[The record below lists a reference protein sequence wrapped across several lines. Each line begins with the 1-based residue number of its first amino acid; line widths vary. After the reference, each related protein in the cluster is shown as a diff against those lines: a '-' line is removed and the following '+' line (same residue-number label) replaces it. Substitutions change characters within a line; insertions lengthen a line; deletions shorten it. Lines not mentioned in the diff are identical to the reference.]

1 MAAARRCRIL
11 NEQDQTL
18 LSRQHFIVSSLTVCG
33 PESWGEGALRLPFGQ
48 CCMTF
53 TKIVTLQV
61 SKYVEREILNHKR
74 LIHPHIVQLK
84 EVSYWHRA

>member
-1 MAAARRCRIL
+1 M
-11 NEQDQTL
+11 
-18 LSRQHFIVSSLTVCG
+18 
-33 PESWGEGALRLPFGQ
+33 Q

-53 TKIVTLQV
+53 TQIVTLQV

-84 EVSYWHRA
+84 EVTCWHRA

>member
-1 MAAARRCRIL
+1 ML

-18 LSRQHFIVSSLTVCG
+18 LSRQHFYCQQSDTLWAK
-33 PESWGEGALRLPFGQ
+33 SWGKGAVRRPFGQ

-53 TKIVTLQV
+53 TQTVTLQV